1 MRHSPRWSRI
11 ERDAREL
18 HGELIA
24 GLDEVGRGPLAG
36 PVVAC
41 AVIMPPSER
50 AIAGVDD
57 SKRLSSAD
65 REALAIRIRRRALAI
80 GVGAASSR
88 EIDRLNIYHA
98 TTRAMQRALARLP
111 SAPHH
116 VLVDGRPISAL
127 GVPHT
132 AVVGGDGKCYAV
144 ACASIIAKVLRD
156 DLMRRLALRYPQY
169 GWERNAG
176 YGTTAH
182 IGALDEHGAT
192 PHHRR
197 SFCVRQLQLDI

>member
-1 MRHSPRWSRI
+1 
-11 ERDAREL
+11 
-18 HGELIA
+18 
-24 GLDEVGRGPLAG
+24 
-36 PVVAC
+36 
-41 AVIMPPSER
+41 MPPDTR
-50 AIAGVDD
+50 AISGVDD
-57 SKRLSSAD
+57 SKKLTPAD
-65 REALAIRIRRRALAI
+65 REVLAQRIRRRALAI

-98 TTRAMQRALARLP
+98 TTRAMQRALSRL
-111 SAPHH
+111 SMAPHH
-116 VLVDGRPISAL
+116 VLVDGRPIAAL

-156 DLMRRLALRYPQY
+156 RLMQRLATRYPQY
-169 GWERNAG
+169 GWEQNVG
-176 YGTTAH
+176 YGTPMH
-182 IGALDEHGAT
+182 MGALDIHGVS